1 MRMPTPQ
8 WPTGAVH
15 SGSAAGRGPTA
26 AGVRRHETSRLSALR
41 SGLRASRA
49 LPSSL
54 SLSLIHVPRTNA
66 CPPAPVPHRTARRS
80 YYSLYSRS
88 RVLAA
93 DQHALGTYVL
103 RAAATG
109 RRRPLLCALDHGEAR
124 PVHRHWPAVT
134 WVCEAHTRTKQAGC
148 EKTAGS
154 SAKGGARLSL
164 SRPNRQRACTV
175 LCVRDLPTA
184 SVPRRDSTAG

>member
-1 MRMPTPQ
+1 MPAPQ
-8 WPTGAVH
+8 WPVGQCAV
-15 SGSAAGRGPTA
+15 A
-26 AGVRRHETSRLSALR
+26 V
-41 SGLRASRA
+41 SRA
-49 LPSSL
+49 RPHGRRRAQTRDIPPQRSPLRPQGLTRSPPL
-54 SLSLIHVPRTNA
+54 SLCLLNTRAPHKCLPA
-66 CPPAPVPHRTARRS
+66 CTRPSQDSSQVR

-88 RVLAA
+88 RVMAA
-93 DQHALGTYVL
+93 YQHALGTYVL

-164 SRPNRQRACTV
+164 SRPNKQRACTV
-175 LCVRDLPTA
+175 LCCA
-184 SVPRRDSTAG
+184 

>member
-1 MRMPTPQ
+1 MAN
-8 WPTGAVH
+8 W
-15 SGSAAGRGPTA
+15 GSAQWQCRGARPHGR
-26 AGVRRHETSRLSALR
+26 RRAQTRDIPPQR
-41 SGLRASRA
+41 SPFRPQGLTRSP
-49 LPSSL
+49 LLSL